1 MCGRT
6 TWDYRRCGLVARR
19 RPSRLLILLI
29 TLSAISVATPARAL
43 TYSQRVLAIR
53 PASLM
58 GYWSLNE
65 TSGTTAADSS
75 GNGNNG
81 TYQGTTLN
89 GIIHPDGLSAPLFD
103 GINDWVT
110 IPHTTTLNPSGQL
123 TISVWVNATETTYWR
138 GIVAKTDGA
147 TWSTG
152 YGIFLLD
159 TGVINAYL
167 TGYGDGINANYS
179 ILSSWVHLAY
189 TNDGSTQRLYQNG
202 TLIAES
208 GYVVGSSTTN
218 DLYIGVQPGG
228 AGWYGSIARV
238 ALWNEALDADEIS
251 ELADPSTTTIA
262 PIANYTETLTLAS
275 GREVGLVYT
284 FTVGEITVGLLMFAV
299 LIVLMFRGRR

>member
-1 MCGRT
+1 M
-6 TWDYRRCGLVARR
+6 VARR
-19 RPSRLLILLI
+19 RPSRLVIWVLIALFTI
-29 TLSAISVATPARAL
+29 STISVATPAHAL

-53 PASLM
+53 AAALM
-58 GYWSLNE
+58 GYWALNE
-65 TSGTTAADSS
+65 TSGSLAMDLS

-89 GIIHPDGLSAPLFD
+89 GAIHPDGLSAPLFD
-103 GINDWVT
+103 GINDWVF
-110 IPHTTTLNPSGQL
+110 IPNSTTLNPSGQL

-147 TWSTG
+147 TWNTG
-152 YGIFLLD
+152 YGIFLPD
-159 TGVINAYL
+159 TGEINAYL
-167 TGYGDGINANYS
+167 TGYSNGISANFS

-189 TNDGSTQRLYQNG
+189 TNDGFTQRLYQNG

-208 GYVVGSSTTN
+208 GYVGGASTTD

-262 PIANYTETLTLAS
+262 PAANYTETLTLAS
-275 GREVGLVYT
+275 GREVGLIYT
-284 FTVGEITVGLLMFAV
+284 FTVGEITVGLLVFAV